1 MGITLTSIKN
11 DFGHAAQDLVKVG
24 KAIKSAIS
32 RAAAEM
38 PTLVADLQKAAPTIE
53 GLTALAAP
61 QFTAVEQL
69 AFNAF
74 GVVANAVE
82 AAGPAAASNGVSIS
96 LDSALIAD
104 IKAILPAIKSF
115 MGSSASSTA
124 VTASVA
130 AAAPAT
136 CRVRPR

>member
-1 MGITLTSIKN
+1 MVMTLTSIKN
-11 DFGHAAQDLVKVG
+11 EFGHAAQDLVKVG
-24 KAIKSAIS
+24 KAIKSAIG

-74 GVVANAVE
+74 GVIANAVE
-82 AAGPAAASNGVSIS
+82 AAGPAAAANGVSIS
-96 LDSALIAD
+96 LDQALIAD
-104 IKAILPAIKSF
+104 IKAILPALKSF
-115 MGSSASSTA
+115 MAGNASSAP
-124 VTASVA
+124 VTSASP
-130 AAAPAT
+130 APPAKS
-136 CRVRPR
+136 